1 MVAKIE
7 FYPNEKELTLPL
19 ITLTKSING
28 KTGTATF
35 LFLKPN
41 IFEKIYLISLPIQK
55 MSLIFDKKEIITEDI
70 SIFFLKGKP
79 IILKSILL
87 FKNSTEWFEFFNFM
101 KIYSKET
108 GLIFEEKKNKNIL

>member
-41 IFEKIYLISLPIQK
+41 IFEKIYLISMPIQK

-70 SIFFLKGKP
+70 SIFFFERKTHYFKKYF
-79 IILKSILL
+79 II
-87 FKNSTEWFEFFNFM
+87 
-101 KIYSKET
+101 
-108 GLIFEEKKNKNIL
+108 